1 MCLCLAGNLHQNMT
15 LSTTMQN
22 GVQPTLFCRL
32 IEEHSLNVSLK
43 LGIFMLAQSHLDDS
57 FQNRIK
63 TEGQHQTN
71 DNRQDGRPGLAINVG
86 TIWHCR

>member
-1 MCLCLAGNLHQNMT
+1 
-15 LSTTMQN
+15 
-22 GVQPTLFCRL
+22 
-32 IEEHSLNVSLK
+32 
-43 LGIFMLAQSHLDDS
+43 MLAQSHLDDS

-86 TIWHCR
+86 TIGIADKMMIGIKVIIPPTVILWRGVPPISMMACLSKR